1 MVTEWQIFPIFAH
14 YSEVAMIK
22 DFFEMT
28 RHERRGAIVVLVTI
42 ALLLAATCFTRC
54 HRRAD
59 VPQQA
64 DVIRQFEAE
73 LDSSTM
79 DVSKPLPEK
88 AASPEGKHHKASPKR
103 SKPAHS
109 PKPSP
114 SSRPMEPVPQ
124 I

>member
-1 MVTEWQIFPIFAH
+1 
-14 YSEVAMIK
+14 MIK

-54 HRRAD
+54 RHRAE

-73 LDSSTM
+73 LDSSTV
-79 DVSKPLPEK
+79 DISKPHPEK
-88 AASPEGKHHKASPKR
+88 AARPDGKHRKASPKR

-114 SSRPMEPVPQ
+114 SPRPMEPVPQ

>member
-1 MVTEWQIFPIFAH
+1 MV
-14 YSEVAMIK
+14 K

-42 ALLLAATCFTRC
+42 ALLLVATCFTRC
-54 HRRAD
+54 YRRAEA
-59 VPQQA
+59 PQRA

-73 LDSSTM
+73 ADSST
-79 DVSKPLPEK
+79 VEISKPLPEK
-88 AASPEGKHHKASPKR
+88 ATGPKDKRHKASPKH
-103 SKPAHS
+103 SKPAPS

>member
-1 MVTEWQIFPIFAH
+1 MVPKWWIFPIFAH

-42 ALLLAATCFTRC
+42 ALLLAATCFTRY
-54 HRRAD
+54 HRRTE

-73 LDSSTM
+73 LDSSAV
-79 DVSKPLPEK
+79 DISKPVLEK
-88 AASPEGKHHKASPKR
+88 AAGPEGKHHKASPKR